1 MLIDIKTIKATAAKE
16 IADEQAKKATAA
28 LVKKMRD
35 LAAAQQIV
43 LNIKREIDDLEAS
56 LADGSFA
63 G

>member
-1 MLIDIKTIKATAAKE
+1 MLIDIKAIKATAAKE
-16 IADEQAKKATAA
+16 LADEKAEKATKA

-35 LAAAQQIV
+35 LDAAQQIV
-43 LNIKREIDDLEAS
+43 LNIKREIEDLEAS